1 MRIRELSQRTGV
13 QVETIRFYERSGVL
27 PPARRAPNGYRVYD
41 ETDVERLRFIRG
53 ARQLGISLEAIGR
66 ILRYRD
72 EGIPPCDQVQEL
84 LAAQIAEVEARIAE
98 LERVREELRRI
109 RDSGASLPDDVV
121 MENCVCGL
129 ISRVSEE
136 NSHE

>member
-13 QVETIRFYERSGVL
+13 QVETIRFYERSGIL
-27 PPARRAPNGYRVYD
+27 PPAKRAPNGYRVYD
-41 ETDVERLRFIRG
+41 EVDVERLRFIRG

-66 ILRYRD
+66 ILRHRD
-72 EGIPPCDQVQEL
+72 EGIAPCSQVREL

-98 LERVREELRRI
+98 LKRVREELRRI
-109 RDSGASLPDDVV
+109 RDSGATLPDDVV

-136 NSHE
+136 NTHE